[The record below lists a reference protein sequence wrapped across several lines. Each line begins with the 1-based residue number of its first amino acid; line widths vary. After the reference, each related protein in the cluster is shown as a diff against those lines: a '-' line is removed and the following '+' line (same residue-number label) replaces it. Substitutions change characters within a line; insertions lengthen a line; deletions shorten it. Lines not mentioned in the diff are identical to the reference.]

1 MLRKFFTTV
10 AVGSLF
16 VGGLA
21 ATHTVYAQPGAQG
34 PGGPRGGMMAQA
46 DTNKDGKISKAELT
60 AALEARFAKM
70 DVDKDGKLTDKDR
83 DLRHQQRLDERFAA
97 LDTDKNGQISKA
109 EFTAGHQAR
118 ADKRDGKADAAGKP
132 DGRGW
137 GKGGHRGPGRGMMR
151 GGPGGPGFGPG
162 FGDANKDGSVTKA
175 EFMAGP
181 LAMFDKADTNKD
193 GFVTADE
200 MKAARPQM
208 RDHKRGPM
216 GHRGPGPDAPGQDGS
231 PPPPPAN

>member
-21 ATHTVYAQPGAQG
+21 ATHLAYAQPGAEGG
-34 PGGPRGGMMAQA
+34 PGPRGGLMQQA

-70 DVDKDGKLTDKDR
+70 DVDHDGQLTQKDR
-83 DLRHQQRLDERFAA
+83 DLRRQQHLDERFAA

-118 ADKRDGKADAAGKP
+118 AEKRDEAGKRE
-132 DGRGW
+132 GRGW
-137 GKGGHRGPGRGMMR
+137 GKGGHRGPGRGGMMMR
-151 GGPGGPGFGPG
+151 GGPGGPGFG
-162 FGDANKDGSVTKA
+162 DANKDGTMTRA
-175 EFMAGP
+175 EYMAGP
-181 LAMFDKADTNKD
+181 LALFDKADTNKD

-200 MKAARPQM
+200 LKAARPQM
-208 RDHKRGPM
+208 RGPM
-216 GHRGPGPDAPGQDGS
+216 GHRGSGQGGPGDDAP
-231 PPPPPAN
+231 PPPPPAD

>member
-1 MLRKFFTTV
+1 MLRRFFTTV

-21 ATHTVYAQPGAQG
+21 ATHVVYAQPGAQGG
-34 PGGPRGGMMAQA
+34 PGGPRGGMMEQA

-70 DVDKDGKLTDKDR
+70 DVDRDGQLTQKDR
-83 DLRHQQRLDERFAA
+83 DLKRQQRMDDRFAA

-109 EFTAGHQAR
+109 EYAAGHQAR
-118 ADKRDGKADAAGKP
+118 AEKRDEAGKP
-132 DGRGW
+132 EGRGW
-137 GKGGHRGPGRGMMR
+137 GRGHHRGPGRGGMMR
-151 GGPGGPGFGPG
+151 QGGPG
-162 FGDANKDGSVTKA
+162 FGDANKDGAITKA

-208 RDHKRGPM
+208 RDHMRGPM
-216 GHRGPGPDAPGQDGS
+216 GKRGPGPDGA